1 MTEETPLGKRFETI
15 GNCELSDKALDS
27 LNRMNVRA
35 LDEDEIDAYTD
46 ALQGL
51 AYLSESLSEPERQ
64 PNAKVDWGEP
74 DDD

>member
-1 MTEETPLGKRFETI
+1 MTEETPIGKRFETI

-51 AYLSESLSEPERQ
+51 AYLNESLSEPERT
-64 PNAKVDWGEP
+64 NAKVDWGEP
-74 DDD
+74 DD